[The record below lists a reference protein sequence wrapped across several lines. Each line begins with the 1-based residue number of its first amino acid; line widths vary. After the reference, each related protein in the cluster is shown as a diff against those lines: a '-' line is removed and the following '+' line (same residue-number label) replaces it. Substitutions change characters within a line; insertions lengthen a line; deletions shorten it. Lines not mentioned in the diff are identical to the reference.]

1 MGTRRGLIRRTHAA
15 ARVPRAAVLRSATT
29 QCYDRALN
37 LAARRTS
44 AKGPS
49 RRGLALAVMEARMP
63 LIRMTDAP
71 YTALARLAIGTFRQ
85 TGQRQA
91 DGTWLVPIEQDTWDA
106 LQATRLP
113 GETDEDV
120 IQRVIHHHLGR
131 RPS

>member
-1 MGTRRGLIRRTHAA
+1 M
-15 ARVPRAAVLRSATT
+15 
-29 QCYDRALN
+29 
-37 LAARRTS
+37 
-44 AKGPS
+44 
-49 RRGLALAVMEARMP
+49 ALAVMEVHMP
-63 LIRMTDAP
+63 LIRLTDAT

-106 LQATRLP
+106 LQAKRLP

>member
-1 MGTRRGLIRRTHAA
+1 
-15 ARVPRAAVLRSATT
+15 
-29 QCYDRALN
+29 
-37 LAARRTS
+37 
-44 AKGPS
+44 
-49 RRGLALAVMEARMP
+49 MP
-63 LIRMTDAP
+63 LIRMSDAT
-71 YTALARLAIGTFRQ
+71 YTALASLAIGRFRP

-106 LQATRLP
+106 LQAKRLP